1 MSEASL
7 IFILDDDAS
16 VRDSLRRLFLSLG
29 YAVEVFANAQAL
41 FDHRQPNGATC
52 LVLDMHLPDLDGLE
66 VQRRLTALGWQVPIV
81 FLTGQGDIP
90 MSVKAIKAG
99 AVEFLTK
106 PFRQQQLV
114 DAVRAALDVERGARV
129 ERSHVAELCRRYE
142 SLTPRERAVMAG
154 VVSGLLNKQIAAEF
168 GTSEATVKEQRA
180 HVMVKMKAGSLA
192 ELVQLATRLGDRFT
206 RGATRP

>member
-7 IFILDDDAS
+7 IFVLDDDAS

-29 YAVEVFANAQAL
+29 YSVEVFANAQAL
-41 FDHRQPNGATC
+41 FDHRQLNAATC
-52 LVLDMHLPDLDGLE
+52 LVLDMHLPDIDGLE
-66 VQRRLTALGWQVPIV
+66 VQRRLCALGWQVPIV
-81 FLTGQGDIP
+81 FLTGRGDIP

-106 PFRQQQLV
+106 PFRQEELV
-114 DAVRAALDVERGARV
+114 EAVRAALDVERGARV
-129 ERSHVAELCRRYE
+129 ERSNVAELCRRYE

-154 VVSGLLNKQIAAEF
+154 VVSGLLNKQIAADF

-180 HVMVKMKAGSLA
+180 QAMVKMKAGSLA
-192 ELVQLATRLGDRFT
+192 ELVQFATRLGDRFA